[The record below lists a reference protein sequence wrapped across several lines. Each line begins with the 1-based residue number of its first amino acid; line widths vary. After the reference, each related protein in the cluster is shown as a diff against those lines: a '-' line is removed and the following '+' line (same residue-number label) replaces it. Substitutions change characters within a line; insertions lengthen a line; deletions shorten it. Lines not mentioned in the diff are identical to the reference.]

1 MTTMKSTA
9 SMGDR
14 FAEITVIAVTLIA
27 LVLGWFLKSTVQ
39 NRAFNFEANGISAQA
54 PTGWLQA
61 KAEGDEVLHVT
72 DLSSDGFGTTYIVRK
87 MPITADIQMSQIV
100 SLLTLERGQK
110 LTAFRVLD
118 QHEVTVYGQP
128 AYEVSYVFV
137 VSDPDLT
144 HATMPSVVR
153 GVDYIFMKN
162 DQAVV
167 ATYWADEA
175 NFDSDLNRFHL
186 FLDSLKF

>member
-27 LVLGWFLKSTVQ
+27 LVLGWFLKSAVQ
-39 NRAFNFEANGISAQA
+39 NRAFKFEANGISAQA

-61 KAEGDEVLHVT
+61 KTEGDEVLHVT
-72 DLSSDGFGTTYIVRK
+72 DLSSEGFGTTYIVRK
-87 MPITADIQMSQIV
+87 MPITADIQMGQIV

-118 QHEVTVYGQP
+118 QQEVTVYGQP